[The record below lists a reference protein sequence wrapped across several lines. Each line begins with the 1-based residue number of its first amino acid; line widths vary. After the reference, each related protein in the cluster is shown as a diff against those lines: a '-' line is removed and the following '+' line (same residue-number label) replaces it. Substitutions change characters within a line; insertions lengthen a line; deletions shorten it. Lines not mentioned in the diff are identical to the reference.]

1 MYLSFDSV
9 VRVVDSSGVRN
20 YTTRAAGFELRVAEL
35 NGGKGQMEAP
45 KGDRQGS
52 QGTEEIR

>member
-1 MYLSFDSV
+1 MSFALTI
-9 VRVVDSSGVRN
+9 RRGVRN
-20 YTTRAAGFELRVAEL
+20 YTTRAAEFELRVAEL

-45 KGDRQGS
+45 KGDRAGS